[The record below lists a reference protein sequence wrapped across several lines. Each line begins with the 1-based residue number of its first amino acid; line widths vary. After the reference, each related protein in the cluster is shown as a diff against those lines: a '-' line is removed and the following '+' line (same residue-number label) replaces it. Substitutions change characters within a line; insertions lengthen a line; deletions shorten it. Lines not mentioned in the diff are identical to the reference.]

1 MDKIKQRFSYHVN
14 SPEITPRTTYVTH
27 KQDAHYFTMPLS
39 EEALAV
45 HALVSQCFTRHRRI
59 FVICAD
65 LLYRAESAD
74 QVSVDLAERHHADFV
89 NRLRGLAKIRKNL
102 IDAIS
107 KLGWAETVGHC
118 FRWVFMFDGDQ
129 VQGAWE
135 YEELVDD
142 LWTEIVPKGAGDTL
156 VLNGEAHM
164 MAGTGMID
172 LDENPEKFEIFV
184 ESIIR

>member
-1 MDKIKQRFSYHVN
+1 MDKIKQRFSYYVN
-14 SPEITPRTTYVTH
+14 LPEIAPRTTYVTH
-27 KQDAHYFTMPLS
+27 KQGKHYFTMPSS

-45 HALVSQCFTRHRRI
+45 RALVNQCFTRHRRI

-65 LLYRAESAD
+65 VLYRAEWAD
-74 QVSVDLAERHHADFV
+74 QVSVDLAKRHHADFV

-102 IDAIS
+102 IGAIS
-107 KLGWAETVGHC
+107 KLGWVETIGHR

-129 VQGAWE
+129 VQGTWE

-142 LWTEIVPKGAGDTL
+142 LWTDIVPKGAGDTL

-164 MAGTGMID
+164 KAGTGMID

-184 ESIIR
+184 ESIIG